1 MLEKFGSKVQGAV
14 LGTIIVLMSVIF
26 ILQFGGPQSQGCSAD
41 RGAGYAAKV
50 AGTTIT
56 EGEFRSAFVLANG
69 ERYPTE
75 LARQNRL
82 KELILDGLVE
92 RTLLA
97 REARNMGFRAT
108 EDDVMRRLAD
118 EGIVYLSRSVDAPA
132 SFPGGRMP
140 IDFKDEDGKFDIEN
154 ARRFIQNGLRR
165 SVQEFALSQVEETLA
180 ERMRETIVAS
190 VTISPEEVWDS
201 YVREKERVTLE
212 FIRFSPAYYRDQL
225 QPTDAELT
233 AWIAANQAAV
243 DAEYTRQR
251 HRYTGLEKQVRARHI
266 LIKVASDAS
275 DDVRAAAR
283 AKIDGLLGRAR
294 AGEDFA
300 VLARENSEDTGS
312 AVRGGDLGYNPRGRM
327 VAPFDEAQF
336 ALTPGQISEVVTTDF
351 GLHVIKVE
359 ALREGDVPE
368 AEAKRELADNL
379 YRTAKSGDMA
389 RDAATRALA
398 EVRSGKTMEQ
408 LDRELSGRP
417 APPVVEPGVEP
428 PPEEPPVDDERT
440 DPYRPRLQD
449 TRPFA
454 RGDQPIA
461 GAADSGPLARA
472 AYALTAEAPLPAAP
486 FRLGEDYLVVRLKER
501 VDAVRTEL
509 SDDDRARLTDGL
521 LAAKQAEALG
531 IYVRRLREAAE
542 ASGDVRVNEEVL
554 AYPPAEGEE
563 GADGEG
569 GGSETGSDTGSGAGA
584 KRARPRPT
592 EEPAEN

>member
-26 ILQFGGPQSQGCSAD
+26 ILQFGGPQSKGCSED

-50 AGTTIT
+50 GGVTIT

-97 REARNMGFRAT
+97 REARKMGFRAT

-118 EGIVYLSRSVDAPA
+118 EGVIYLSRSVNAPA

-140 IDFKDEDGKFDIEN
+140 VDFKDEDGHFDLEN
-154 ARRFIQNGLRR
+154 AKRFIQNGLRR
-165 SVQEFALSQVEETLA
+165 SVQEFALSQVEEALA

-190 VTISPEEVWDS
+190 VAVSPDEIWDA
-201 YVREKERVTLE
+201 YVRERERVTLSY
-212 FIRFSPAYYRDQL
+212 IRFSPTYYRDQL
-225 QPTDAELT
+225 VPTDAEVT
-233 AWIAANQAAV
+233 TWMAANQAAV

-251 HRYTGLEKQVRARHI
+251 HRFTGLEKQVRARHI

-275 DDVRAAAR
+275 DAVRAAAR
-283 AKIDGLLGRAR
+283 AKIDALLVRAR
-294 AGEDFA
+294 AGEDFST
-300 VLARENSEDTGS
+300 LARANSEDTGS

-336 ALTPGQISEVVTTDF
+336 ALQPGQVSDVVTTDF
-351 GLHVIKVE
+351 GFHIIKVE
-359 ALREGDVPE
+359 GLREGDVPE
-368 AEAKRELADNL
+368 AEAKREVADNL
-379 YRTAKSGDMA
+379 YRQYRAGEQA
-389 RDAATRALA
+389 LAAATAALA
-398 EVRSGKTMEQ
+398 GLRAGKTMEQ

-417 APPVVEPGVEP
+417 APPELAPGVEP
-428 PPEEPPVDDERT
+428 PPEVPPADDEAS

-454 RGDQPIA
+454 RGDQPIP
-461 GAADSGPLARA
+461 GPADSAPLSRA
-472 AYALTAEAPLPAAP
+472 AYALTTASPLPSAP
-486 FRLGEDYLVVRLKER
+486 FRLGEDLLVFQVKER
-501 VDAVRTEL
+501 VDAVRSEL
-509 SDDDRARLTDGL
+509 TDDDRARLTDGL
-521 LAAKQAEALG
+521 LAAKKAEALG
-531 IYVRRLREAAE
+531 AYVRRLRAE
-542 ASGDVRVNEEVL
+542 AESAGDIRVNEEVL

-563 GADGEG
+563 GGDGTEG
-569 GGSETGSDTGSGAGA
+569 GDPIADPGARS
-584 KRARPRPT
+584 KRPRRPI
-592 EEPAEN
+592 EEPAPN

>member
-1 MLEKFGSKVQGAV
+1 MLEKFGSKVQGV
-14 LGTIIVLMSVIF
+14 MLGSIIVLMSIIF
-26 ILQFGGPQSQGCSAD
+26 ILQFGGPQSKGCSSD
-41 RGAGYAAKV
+41 RGAGYAARV
-50 AGTTIT
+50 GGTTIT

-97 REARNMGFRAT
+97 KEARSMGFRAT

-118 EGIVYLSRSVDAPA
+118 DGVIYLSRSVDAPA
-132 SFPGGRMP
+132 SFPGGRVP
-140 IDFKDEDGKFDIEN
+140 IDFNDEDGTFDIDN
-154 ARRFIQNGLRR
+154 AKRFIQSGLRR
-165 SVQEFALSQVEETLA
+165 SVQEFAQSQVEETLA
-180 ERMRETIVAS
+180 ERMRETVIAS
-190 VTISPEEVWDS
+190 VTVSPEEVWDS

-212 FIRFSPAYYRDQL
+212 YIRFSPQYYADQL
-225 QPTDAELT
+225 QPTDAELA
-233 AWIAANQAAV
+233 AWTTANQAAV

-251 HRYTGLEKQVRARHI
+251 YRYTGLEKQVRARHI

-275 DDVRAAAR
+275 DAVRAEAR

-300 VLARENSEDTGS
+300 ALAKEYSEDTGS

-327 VAPFDEAQF
+327 VPPFDEAQF
-336 ALTPGQISEVVTTDF
+336 STQPGQISAVVTTDF
-351 GLHVIKVE
+351 GFHIIKVE
-359 ALREGDVPE
+359 GLREGDVPE
-368 AEAKRELADNL
+368 AEAKRELADKL
-379 YRTAKSGDMA
+379 YRDAKSAELA
-389 RDAATRALA
+389 RNAATTALA
-398 EVRSGKTMEQ
+398 GVRGGKTMEQ

-417 APPVVEPGVEP
+417 APPVPEPGVEP
-428 PPEEPPVDDERT
+428 PPETPPPDDEQAN
-440 DPYRPRLQD
+440 PYRPRLDD

-472 AYALTAEAPLPAAP
+472 AYLLTAAAPFPAAP
-486 FRLGEDYLVVRLKER
+486 FRLGEDYIVFRLKER

-509 SDDDRARLTDGL
+509 TDDDRARLTDGL

-531 IYVRRLREAAE
+531 IFVRHLRKAAE
-542 ASGDVRVNEEVL
+542 ASGDIHVNEEVL

-563 GADGEG
+563 GAEGGEG
-569 GGSETGSDTGSGAGA
+569 TGGAGSTPT
-584 KRARPRPT
+584 KRRRPT

>member
-26 ILQFGGPQSQGCSAD
+26 VLEFGRPNGRQGCSGG
-41 RGAGYAAKV
+41 GASFAARV

-69 ERYPTE
+69 ERYPTA

-92 RTLLA
+92 RNLLA
-97 REARNMGFRAT
+97 REARKMGFRAT
-108 EDDVMRRLAD
+108 EDEVMRRLAD
-118 EGIVYLSRSVDAPA
+118 EGVIYLSRSVNAPA

-140 IDFKDEDGKFDIEN
+140 VDFKDDDGHFDIDN
-154 ARRFIQNGLRR
+154 AKRFIQNGLRR

-180 ERMRETIVAS
+180 QRMRETIVAS
-190 VTISPEEVWDS
+190 VTVSPEEIWDS

-212 FIRFSPAYYRDQL
+212 FIRFSPTYYRDQL
-225 QPTDAELT
+225 QPTDAEVT
-233 AWIAANQAAV
+233 TWMAANQAAV

-251 HRYTGLEKQVRARHI
+251 HRFTGLEKQVRARHI

-275 DDVRAAAR
+275 EEVRAAAR
-283 AKIDGLLGRAR
+283 AKIDALLGRAR
-294 AGEDFA
+294 AGEDFST
-300 VLARENSEDTGS
+300 LARENSEDTGS

-327 VAPFDEAQF
+327 VAPFDTAQF
-336 ALTPGQISEVVTTDF
+336 ALQPGQMSDVVTTDF
-351 GLHVIKVE
+351 GFHVIKVE
-359 ALREGDVPE
+359 GLREGDVPE
-368 AEAKRELADNL
+368 AEAKREVADNL
-379 YRTAKSGDMA
+379 YRQAKAGDEA

-398 EVRSGKTMEQ
+398 EIRAGKTMEQ

-417 APPVVEPGVEP
+417 APVAVEPGVEP
-428 PPEEPPVDDERT
+428 APEAPPEDDERT

-454 RGDQPIA
+454 RGDQPIP

-472 AYALTAEAPLPAAP
+472 AYEMTSAQPLPTAP
-486 FRLGEDYLVVRLKER
+486 FRLGEDYLVFRLKER

-509 SDDDRARLTDGL
+509 TDDDRARLTDGL
-521 LAAKQAEALG
+521 LATKQAEALATF
-531 IYVRRLREAAE
+531 VRRLRAAAE
-542 ASGDVRVNEEVL
+542 SAGDVRINEEVL
-554 AYPPAEGEE
+554 TYPPAEGEE
-563 GADGEG
+563 GSDGAEG
-569 GGSETGSDTGSGAGA
+569 GDRPAAGGATPTP
-584 KRARPRPT
+584 RRRPV
-592 EEPAEN
+592 EEPAGN